1 MAHRPA
7 AQIRRFPPG
16 LDVKLSDV
24 LKSYPPP
31 KGDSYVY
38 TDDDVANAA
47 ADKKSEK
54 AKGNKIPKRSKKH
67 VVKLP
72 QCPACWSP
80 SPPLC
85 TKCCEVR
92 KMLCA

>member
-47 ADKKSEK
+47 ANKKARRPK
-54 AKGNKIPKRSKKH
+54 ATRSLKGPRNM
-67 VVKLP
+67 
-72 QCPACWSP
+72 W
-80 SPPLC
+80 
-85 TKCCEVR
+85 
-92 KMLCA
+92 